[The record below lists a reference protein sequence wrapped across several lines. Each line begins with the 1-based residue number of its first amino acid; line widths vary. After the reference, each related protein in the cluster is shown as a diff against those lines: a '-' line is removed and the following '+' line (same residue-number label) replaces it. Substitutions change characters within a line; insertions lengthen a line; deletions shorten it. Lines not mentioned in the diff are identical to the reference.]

1 MSNLGRR
8 IKIIR
13 INNESEI
20 EIEIWM
26 YLVSEIDLISIM
38 LRDTIIT
45 TIP

>member
-20 EIEIWM
+20 EIWM

-38 LRDTIIT
+38 HRDTTITII
-45 TIP
+45 P